1 MKAKVRLSYTVEL
14 VVEGKDMDAIS
25 DWMAET
31 TPAEAYKMAG
41 SVSDESF
48 DDEILSVVDDN
59 VEANYIIEEGNNC
72 VNRFWL
78 I

>member
-1 MKAKVRLSYTVEL
+1 MKAKVRLSYIETVEL

-31 TPAEAYKMAG
+31 TPAEACKITG

-48 DDEILSVVDDN
+48 NDEILGVVDDN
-59 VEANYIIEEGNNC
+59 VEANYIIEEN
-72 VNRFWL
+72 
-78 I
+78 